1 MELKQLRAFVEVAE
15 QLHFGLAAEHLR
27 LTQSQVSRR
36 ISQLEESLDLQ
47 LFDRSSRVVRLT
59 DVGQAF
65 LGEAAAV
72 LGSAESAKQRA
83 FARARGRRGTLR
95 ISANDAAMIGN
106 LNPVLRTFYR
116 RYPDVHF
123 EFEGGVDDSLGRIE
137 LLTNDL
143 VDVVF
148 CHPPAARY
156 VTHLERIDIVRDPL
170 VAVLPGNHRLAGV
183 GAIDLAELADEPWV
197 MFPREADPPIYDRI
211 INLCERSGFT
221 PKVVIETGKM
231 LARLGI
237 IAGGIGVNL
246 VHSAWRNMPYP
257 GVVYVAVEPTDNV
270 TVSCF
275 WRRGDSN
282 SLLQNLIEIVR
293 LHAV

>member
-15 QLHFGLAAEHLR
+15 QLHFGLAAEHLH

-47 LFDRSSRVVRLT
+47 LLERSSRVVKLT

-65 LGEAAAV
+65 LSEAVSVLAAA
-72 LGSAESAKQRA
+72 ENAKQRA
-83 FARARGRRGTLR
+83 FSRARGRRGTLR

-106 LNPVLRTFYR
+106 LNPVLRAFYR
-116 RYPDVHF
+116 KYPDVHF
-123 EFEGGVDDSLGRIE
+123 AFQAGVDDSLGRIE

-156 VTHLERIDIVRDPL
+156 IANLERIDIVRDPL
-170 VAVLPGNHRLAGV
+170 IAVLPGHHRLANV
-183 GAIDLAELADEPWV
+183 GTIDLAELANEPWV
-197 MFPREADPPIYDRI
+197 MFPREGDPPIYDRI
-211 INLCERSGFT
+211 MALCERSGFT
-221 PKVVIETGKM
+221 PKVVLETGRM

-237 IAGGIGVNL
+237 VAGGIGVNL

-257 GVVYVAVEPTDNV
+257 GVAYVSVEPTDDV
-270 TVSCF
+270 VVSCF
-275 WRRGDSN
+275 WRRGDNN
-282 SLLQNLIEIVR
+282 SLLRNLVEIVR
-293 LHAV
+293 MHAV